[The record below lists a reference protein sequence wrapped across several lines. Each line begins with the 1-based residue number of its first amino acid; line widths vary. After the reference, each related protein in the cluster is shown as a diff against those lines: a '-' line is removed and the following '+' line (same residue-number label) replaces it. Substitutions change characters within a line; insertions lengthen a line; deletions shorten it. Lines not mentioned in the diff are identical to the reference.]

1 MNALQIRF
9 KTFLIIFIAVFAVGV
24 LGFMI
29 LEGLS
34 PADALY
40 FMIVTMATVGYGDI
54 YPKTVA
60 GKGLAILVIVMGV
73 GTFLGVIANA
83 TEIMLNKREKKTRL
97 AKLNMIIG
105 IFFSGLGT
113 RLLADFSR
121 YDPDLEAIRQDLL
134 VKNDWSEKDFLRVD
148 KVLQNHGYAVEMPT
162 ADLGNLRAFL
172 LEQREFSLR
181 LLENPSLLEHESF
194 TDLLL
199 AIGHLA
205 EELTCRGGLTDLPP
219 SDHAHLKG
227 DMKRVY
233 RLLVQQWL
241 HYMNNLK
248 VHYPYLFSLAL
259 RTNPFDRGAS
269 PIVREILPGGLPQ

>member
-9 KTFLIIFIAVFAVGV
+9 KIFLIIFIAVFAVGV

-34 PADALY
+34 PTDALY
-40 FMIVTMATVGYGDI
+40 FIIVTMATVGYGDI

-60 GKGLAILVIVMGV
+60 GKGLAILIIVMGV

-83 TEIMLNKREKKTRL
+83 TELMLNKREKKTRV

-105 IFFSGLGT
+105 IFFSGVGT
-113 RLLADFSR
+113 RLYADFSR
-121 YDPDLEAIRQDLL
+121 LDPDLEAIRQDLL
-134 VKNDWSEKDFLRVD
+134 VKNDWSESDFLRVD
-148 KVLQNHGYAVEMPT
+148 KILQNYGYAVEMPT
-162 ADLGNLRAFL
+162 TDLGNLRAFL
-172 LEQREFSLR
+172 LEQREFFLR
-181 LLENPSLLEHESF
+181 LLENPSLMEHESF
-194 TDLLL
+194 TDLLM
-199 AIGHLA
+199 AIAHLA
-205 EELTCRGGLTDLPP
+205 EELACREELTNLPA
-219 SDHAHLKG
+219 SDHAHLKS

-241 HYMNNLK
+241 HYMNYLK
-248 VHYPYLFSLAL
+248 DHYPYLFSLAL

-269 PIVREILPGGLPQ
+269 PIVR